1 MITNIFKRVSIK
13 SIITS
18 FFLTYLAFFFDLN
31 ISNPEI
37 NLRLLIEK
45 SLILTIAIMIFNLI
59 IAYNELKKLNIRLGS
74 EYLISFPI
82 CIFLFYHDAGTDYQK
97 VLMGIMILLSLNIYS
112 RDFTK
117 FSIPRSIF
125 SLGIIFTIMSFVNI
139 NLSLFFFLIIFLLK
153 YMTNFKKAIISLI
166 LSVIVTLQLLLMVT
180 YLKTGKFLYQ
190 KPKYFSENI
199 STANFSSENEFIWI
213 TVIFMAFLIAIF
225 QMKNNKVKFLPQN
238 RMLSTFMIFW
248 LAVSVIFRYFNL
260 YSGEGKWSMSLI
272 PTAYFI
278 GILIKEI
285 KKDFWR
291 DILVYSLIFIAV
303 SSKFYFTHTSS

>member
-13 SIITS
+13 SIVTS

-74 EYLISFPI
+74 EYLISLPI

-117 FSIPRSIF
+117 SSIPRSIF

-139 NLSLFFFLIIFLLK
+139 NLSLFFFLIIFSLK
-153 YMTNFKKAIISLI
+153 ILKKL
-166 LSVIVTLQLLLMVT
+166 
-180 YLKTGKFLYQ
+180 
-190 KPKYFSENI
+190 
-199 STANFSSENEFIWI
+199 
-213 TVIFMAFLIAIF
+213 
-225 QMKNNKVKFLPQN
+225 
-238 RMLSTFMIFW
+238 
-248 LAVSVIFRYFNL
+248 
-260 YSGEGKWSMSLI
+260 
-272 PTAYFI
+272 
-278 GILIKEI
+278 
-285 KKDFWR
+285 
-291 DILVYSLIFIAV
+291 
-303 SSKFYFTHTSS
+303 